1 MNSEKISPITIIIL
15 AGGKSSRIGLNKD
28 KGKMKL
34 LGVNLIDK
42 VVSNILSTGLFL
54 EKDILLI
61 GPKKRFPNYKRVIED
76 IYPQKG
82 PIGGIF
88 TGLYNSK
95 TFYNL
100 VIGYD
105 MPFIEPKLIR
115 YMVEYIDNYDAV
127 IPTHSQGL
135 FEPLCA
141 IYSKNCLEIMENNI
155 KNEKLSVR
163 CIFPFLNIRLITEGE
178 IKKFDPNLQSF
189 FNINFKSDFSR
200 AEKLDRKRSKHKC

>member
-82 PIGGIF
+82 PLGGIF

>member
-34 LGVNLIDK
+34 LGVNLVDK

>member
-34 LGVNLIDK
+34 LGVNLVDK

-82 PIGGIF
+82 PLGGIF